1 MSHKN
6 KSFRSKQSF
15 IAQTRN
21 KTLLKASFNKYDSK
35 WSGKLTPLGV
45 NPAKQAKISETPR

>member
-6 KSFRSKQSF
+6 MSFRSKQSF

-21 KTLLKASFNKYDSK
+21 KTLIKASFNKYDSK
-35 WSGKLTPLGV
+35 RSGKLTPPGV
-45 NPAKQAKISETPR
+45 NPAKQAEIS